1 MERQLAPRSTTSV
14 RLSLLLLALASLL
27 TPLVAFGQE
36 ANEFDAA
43 LEVGVGQA
51 ALVSFVAGF
60 LTSLTPCVY
69 PMIAITVSVFGAK
82 QAKSRGEAMM
92 LSTAFVAGMVVLFT
106 VMFVGVALGGGV
118 FGSVLQN
125 RWVIVGIAAVF
136 VAMAASMFGAF
147 ELTLPDSM
155 MQRISGMGGVG
166 FGGAFSLGLVSGL
179 VAAPCSGPVLISMM
193 AAVATKHS
201 AALGVTFGLSYAMG
215 LGLLF
220 WFVGTFA
227 AALPKGGKWMVW
239 VKSFFGIVMLVLAF
253 YYLKNAFPALAEF
266 AKHETKFL
274 AIAAG
279 LAVFGILLGAVHKN
293 WDEGNVARVRKALG
307 IVASVAGGFLFW
319 AAIEKPKE
327 ASAEDIAQVQ
337 KELEAKGEKI
347 WPAFQFVYDEEK
359 GVAQARDEKRPM
371 IIDFGATWCGACKEL
386 DKHTFSDA
394 EFKAKAGRFVGV
406 KIDATNEE
414 DPKVVALTKKYEVKG
429 LPTVVV
435 LDSEGKE
442 AKRFTE
448 FVDAKKFLGG
458 IEAVQ

>member
-1 MERQLAPRSTTSV
+1 
-14 RLSLLLLALASLL
+14 LLLLTLASLV
-27 TPLVAFGQE
+27 TPLAAFGQE
-36 ANEFDAA
+36 ASEFDAA
-43 LEVGVGQA
+43 LEVGVGKA

-92 LSTAFVAGMVVLFT
+92 LSTAFVLGMVVLFT
-106 VMFVGVALGGGV
+106 AMFVVVSLTGGV
-118 FGSVLQN
+118 FGSILQN
-125 RWVIVGIAAVF
+125 RWVIVGIAVVF
-136 VAMAASMFGAF
+136 IAMAASMFGAF
-147 ELTLPDSM
+147 EVTLPDSM

-193 AAVATKHS
+193 AAVATKQS

-253 YYLKNAFPALAEF
+253 YYLKNAFPVLADV
-266 AKHETKFL
+266 AKHETQFL

-279 LAVFGILLGAVHKN
+279 LALFGILLGAVHKN
-293 WDEGNVARVRKALG
+293 WDEGNVARVRKGLG

-319 AAIEKPKE
+319 AALEKPKE
-327 ASAEDIAQVQ
+327 ASAEDIAQAK
-337 KELEAKGEKI
+337 KELEAKGEKV
-347 WPAFQFVYDEEK
+347 WDEPFKFVYDEEK
-359 GVAQARDEKRPM
+359 GVAQAREEKRPM

-394 EFKAKAGRFVGV
+394 DFKVKAARFVGV
-406 KIDATNEE
+406 KVDATNEE
-414 DPKVVALTKKYEVKG
+414 DPKVVALTKKYDVKG

-442 AKRFTE
+442 VKRFTE